1 VAEAMKDRSN
11 VAALAITLEAIV
23 MTLARAHVATLDQAG
38 RGSFTKEISESVDA
52 ICNEVAALA
61 PATGRSANLS
71 ASAAKASAARIHRDA
86 LELVKDFTAELI
98 GGDEP

>member
-1 VAEAMKDRSN
+1 MAEAMKDRSN

-38 RGSFTKEISESVDA
+38 RGSFAKEISDNVDA

-61 PATGRSANLS
+61 PATGRSVNLS

-98 GGDEP
+98 GGDKE

>member
-1 VAEAMKDRSN
+1 MAEAMKDRSN

-38 RGSFTKEISESVDA
+38 RGSFTKEISDNVDA

-98 GGDEP
+98 GGDKE

>member
-1 VAEAMKDRSN
+1 MAEAMKDRSN

-23 MTLARAHVATLDQAG
+23 MTLARAHVAALDQAG
-38 RGSFTKEISESVDA
+38 RGSFTEEISDNVDA

-61 PATGRSANLS
+61 PATGRSVNLS

-98 GGDEP
+98 GGDKE